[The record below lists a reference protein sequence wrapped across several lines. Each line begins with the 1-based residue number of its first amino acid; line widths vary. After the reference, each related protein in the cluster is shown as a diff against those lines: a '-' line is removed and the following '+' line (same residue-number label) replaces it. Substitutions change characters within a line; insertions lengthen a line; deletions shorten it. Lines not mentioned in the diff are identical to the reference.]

1 MDLQQFRLTLGEI
14 KEKVLVAS
22 QQKVN
27 LKQAVSNGNYMFDY
41 KFNKA
46 KYLTD
51 KIKRNAAD
59 LVLQIEKAHKD
70 NKNARM
76 NDNLTK
82 LLVNSRFVKELY
94 LEPNKVLP
102 IIEQME
108 RDLKETD
115 KALDLEKEISDIEH
129 EAAAF
134 PMPKPKPGEIKLN
147 FPLPPLPDEISDNIK
162 ADAEELEKCF
172 YAGCYRS
179 SIVLCGRIME
189 TALHRKYF
197 EITGNDALEKE
208 PGIGLGKLIARMSEK
223 NIRLDPAL
231 PQQIHFI
238 NQARIFS
245 VHTKQD
251 AFVPNKNQAQATIL
265 YTFDVLGKLFA
276 E

>member
-1 MDLQQFRLTLGEI
+1 MLNQFQITLNEI
-14 KEKVLVAS
+14 KEKVLVANG
-22 QQKVN
+22 QKVN
-27 LKQAVSNGNYMFDY
+27 IKQAVSNGNYMFDY

-46 KYLTD
+46 KYLAD
-51 KIKRNAAD
+51 KIKRSSSD
-59 LVLQIEKAHKD
+59 LVSEIEKAHKS
-70 NKNARM
+70 NKNPRLTEI
-76 NDNLTK
+76 LTK
-82 LLVNSRFVKELY
+82 MMVNARFVKELY
-94 LEPNKVLP
+94 LEPVKVLP
-102 IIEQME
+102 IIEQIE
-108 RDLKETD
+108 RDLKEYN
-115 KALDLEKEISDIEH
+115 KMQDLEKEISDIEH
-129 EAAAF
+129 EAAAS
-134 PMPKPKPGEIKLN
+134 PAAKPKPGEIKLN
-147 FPLPPLPDEISDNIK
+147 FPLPELPEEIADNIK
-162 ADAEELEKCF
+162 ADADELEKCF

-223 NIRLDPAL
+223 NIKLDPAL

-265 YTFDVLGKLFA
+265 YTMDVLGKLFA
-276 E
+276 N

>member
-1 MDLQQFRLTLGEI
+1 MLSQFQLTLNEI

-22 QQKVN
+22 SQKVN

-46 KYLTD
+46 KYLAD
-51 KIKRNAAD
+51 KIKRSASD
-59 LVLQIEKAHKD
+59 LVGEIEKAHKG
-70 NKNARM
+70 NKNSRL
-76 NDNLTK
+76 NDILTK
-82 LLVNSRFVKELY
+82 LMVNARFVKELY
-94 LEPNKVLP
+94 LDTAKVLP

-108 RDLKETD
+108 RDLKEYD
-115 KALDLEKEISDIEH
+115 KSVDLEKEISDIEH
-129 EAAAF
+129 EAAAV
-134 PMPKPKPGEIKLN
+134 PMPKPKAGEVKLN
-147 FPLPPLPDEISDNIK
+147 FPIPDLPGEISENIK
-162 ADAEELEKCF
+162 ADVEELERCF

-208 PGIGLGKLIARMSEK
+208 PGIGLGKLIARMSEN

-245 VHTKQD
+245 VHTKQE
-251 AFVPNKNQAQATIL
+251 AFMPNKNQAQATIL
-265 YTFDVLGKLFA
+265 YTMDVLGKIFG
-276 E
+276 